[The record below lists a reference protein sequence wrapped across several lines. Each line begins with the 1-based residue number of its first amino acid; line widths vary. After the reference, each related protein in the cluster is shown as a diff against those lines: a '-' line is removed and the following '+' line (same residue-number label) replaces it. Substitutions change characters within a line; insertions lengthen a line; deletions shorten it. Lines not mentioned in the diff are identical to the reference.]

1 MEEMHMR
8 KGDWK
13 AQVGQFS
20 DREIARRFGVG
31 ATTVR
36 RYRKANDIPEFRY
49 QLELTQPLIDR
60 LAEQTDYSLSK
71 ELGIPAKK
79 IKEARTALGIPEP
92 KPLRPRFQPL
102 EEIWNEQTI
111 ALLGTMP
118 DYELA
123 DRLKVSNYP
132 IKAKRKELGI
142 KAFEKPYPK
151 ITAKIAAEFGLTS
164 DRILAER
171 LGVSPSHIRR
181 ARLRWLVKNE

>member
-1 MEEMHMR
+1 MHR
-8 KGDWK
+8 SDDWK

-36 RYRKANDIPEFRY
+36 RYRKANDIPAFRY

-71 ELGIPAKK
+71 EFDIPAKI
-79 IKEARTALGIPEP
+79 IKEARAELGIPEP

-123 DRLKVSNYP
+123 DMLKISNYP

-142 KAFEKPYPK
+142 NAFEKTYPK
-151 ITAKIAAEFGLTS
+151 ITADIAAEFGLTS

-181 ARLRWLVKNE
+181 ARLRWLAKDQ